1 MKAVHFGAG
10 NIGRGFVGLLLHNA
24 GYEVVFADVAEDLI
38 GQLAAAGSY
47 NVHEVGENPTVRTV
61 ENFRALNSGSHEA
74 ELVQEI
80 ATADIVTTAVG
91 PHILKFVAPAITKG
105 IAARDTS
112 LAPLQVMA
120 CENAINATDIL
131 RAEVAALWDD
141 AAGSL
146 DAAAVFANTAVD
158 RIVPNQEPGQG
169 LDVTVETFY
178 EWVIDRTPFAGSAP
192 VIPGA
197 TFVDELSPYIERK
210 LFTVNTG
217 HASAAYFGFEAG
229 LEKIS
234 DAMADQDV
242 AEDVRSVLEETK
254 QLLVAKHGFSND
266 EQEAYVQKILAR
278 FSNPHLPDTVNRV
291 GRAPLRKLSR
301 HERFIGPAA
310 ELAERG
316 IVPEAL
322 LGAIAAAQRFNDPA
336 DAEATELA
344 QILGS
349 SSPAE
354 ATVRITGLAPDHP
367 LFGAM
372 STLVEERQ
380 SEGAEAPA

>member
-10 NIGRGFVGLLLHNA
+10 NIGRGFVGLLLHEA
-24 GYEVVFADVAEDLI
+24 GYEVVFADVADALI
-38 GQLAAAGSY
+38 SQLAGADSY
-47 NVHEVGENPTVRTV
+47 SVHEVGENPAVRKV
-61 ENFRALNSGSHEA
+61 DNFRALNSGTQEA
-74 ELVQEI
+74 QLIEEI

-91 PHILKFVAPAITKG
+91 PHILKFVAPAIAKG
-105 IAARDTS
+105 IAARAAG
-112 LAPLQVMA
+112 LPPLQVMA
-120 CENAINATDIL
+120 CENAINATDLL
-131 RAEVAALWDD
+131 RESIVSSWDE

-146 DAAAVFANTAVD
+146 ADSAVFANTAVD

-178 EWVIDRTPFAGSAP
+178 EWVIDRTPFGGAAP

-197 TFVDELSPYIERK
+197 TFVDELGPYIERK

-234 DAMADQDV
+234 DAMADEDV
-242 AEDVRSVLEETK
+242 AADVRAVLDETK
-254 QLLVAKHGFSND
+254 QLLVSKHGFSYD
-266 EQEAYVQKILAR
+266 EQEAYVQKILGR
-278 FSNPHLPDTVNRV
+278 FTNPHLPDTVNRV

-322 LGAIAAAQRFNDPA
+322 LGAIAAALRFNDPA
-336 DAEATELA
+336 DTEAVELRQILASSEPAAATE
-344 QILGS
+344 
-349 SSPAE
+349 
-354 ATVRITGLAPDHP
+354 RITGLGQDHP
-367 LFGAM
+367 LFAAVCG
-372 STLVEERQ
+372 LVEERK
-380 SEGAEAPA
+380 AEDVAAPA

>member
-1 MKAVHFGAG
+1 VKAVHFGAG
-10 NIGRGFVGLLLHNA
+10 NIGRGFVGLLLHEA
-24 GYEVVFADVAEDLI
+24 GYEVVFADVVDALI
-38 GQLAAAGSY
+38 SQLAAAESY
-47 NVHEVGENPTVRTV
+47 SVHEVGENPAVRMV
-61 ENFRALNSGSHEA
+61 DNFRAVNSGTQEA
-74 ELVQEI
+74 QLIEEI

-91 PHILKFVAPAITKG
+91 PHILKFVAPAIAKG
-105 IAARDTS
+105 ITARAAG
-112 LAPLQVMA
+112 LPPLQVMA

-131 RAEVAALWDD
+131 RESIVSSWDE

-146 DAAAVFANTAVD
+146 ADSAVFANTAVD

-178 EWVIDRTPFAGSAP
+178 EWVIDRTPFGGAAP

-197 TFVDELSPYIERK
+197 TFVDELGPYIERK

-234 DAMADQDV
+234 DAMADEDV
-242 AEDVRSVLEETK
+242 AADVRAVLDETK
-254 QLLVAKHGFSND
+254 QLLVSKHGFSYD
-266 EQEAYVQKILAR
+266 EQEAYVQKILGR
-278 FSNPHLPDTVNRV
+278 FTNPHLPDTVNRV

-322 LGAIAAAQRFNDPA
+322 LGAIAAALRFNDPA
-336 DAEATELA
+336 DTEAVELGQILASSEPAAATE
-344 QILGS
+344 
-349 SSPAE
+349 
-354 ATVRITGLAPDHP
+354 RITGLGQDHP
-367 LFGAM
+367 LFDAVCG
-372 STLVEERQ
+372 LVEERK
-380 SEGAEAPA
+380 AEDVAAPA

>member
-1 MKAVHFGAG
+1 VKAVHFGAG
-10 NIGRGFVGLLLHNA
+10 NIGRGFVGLLLHEA
-24 GYEVVFADVAEDLI
+24 GYEVVFADVADALI
-38 GQLAAAGSY
+38 SQLAAADSY
-47 NVHEVGENPTVRTV
+47 SVHEVGENPAVRTV
-61 ENFRALNSGSHEA
+61 ENFRAVNSGTQEA
-74 ELVQEI
+74 QLIEEI

-91 PHILKFVAPAITKG
+91 PHILKFVAPAIAKG
-105 IAARDTS
+105 IAVRAAG
-112 LAPLQVMA
+112 LPPLQVMA

-131 RAEVAALWDD
+131 RESIVSSWDE

-146 DAAAVFANTAVD
+146 ADSAVFANTAVD

-178 EWVIDRTPFAGSAP
+178 EWVIDRTPFGGAAP

-197 TFVDELSPYIERK
+197 TFVDELGPYIERK

-234 DAMADQDV
+234 DAMADEDV
-242 AEDVRSVLEETK
+242 AADVRAVLDETK
-254 QLLVAKHGFSND
+254 QLLVSKHGFSYD

-278 FSNPHLPDTVNRV
+278 FTNPHLPDTVHRV

-310 ELAERG
+310 ELSERG

-322 LGAIAAAQRFNDPA
+322 LGAIAAALRFNDPA
-336 DAEATELA
+336 DAEAVELG
-344 QILGS
+344 QILADS
-349 SSPAE
+349 DPAS
-354 ATVRITGLAPDHP
+354 ATERITGLAQDHP
-367 LFGAM
+367 LFAAVCG
-372 STLVEERQ
+372 LVEERK
-380 SEGAEAPA
+380 AEDVAAPA

>member
-1 MKAVHFGAG
+1 V
-10 NIGRGFVGLLLHNA
+10 
-24 GYEVVFADVAEDLI
+24 
-38 GQLAAAGSY
+38 
-47 NVHEVGENPTVRTV
+47 
-61 ENFRALNSGSHEA
+61 NSGTQEA
-74 ELVQEI
+74 QLIEEI

-91 PHILKFVAPAITKG
+91 PHILKFVAPAIAKG
-105 IAARDTS
+105 IAVRAAG
-112 LAPLQVMA
+112 LPPLQVMA

-131 RAEVAALWDD
+131 RESIVSSWDE

-146 DAAAVFANTAVD
+146 ADSAVFANTAVD

-178 EWVIDRTPFAGSAP
+178 EWVIDRTPFGGAAP

-197 TFVDELSPYIERK
+197 TFVDELGPYIERK

-234 DAMADQDV
+234 DAMADEDV
-242 AEDVRSVLEETK
+242 AADVRAVLDETK
-254 QLLVAKHGFSND
+254 QLLVSKHGFSYD

-278 FSNPHLPDTVNRV
+278 FTNPHLPDTVHRV

-322 LGAIAAAQRFNDPA
+322 LGAIAAALRFNDPA
-336 DAEATELA
+336 DTEAVELGQILADSDPAAATE
-344 QILGS
+344 
-349 SSPAE
+349 
-354 ATVRITGLAPDHP
+354 RITGLAQDHP
-367 LFGAM
+367 LFAAVCG
-372 STLVEERQ
+372 LVEERK
-380 SEGAEAPA
+380 AEDVAAPA